1 MNLLIIE
8 NNSFLKDN
16 FFFQD
21 DLKKNFNLFF
31 SSSIFNLKK
40 IIKSKKLDFI
50 IVSAFKSNSFD
61 VINDIFKKKPK
72 IKIIQILEKK
82 NDYKHDFSSY
92 FIKKPISINKLL
104 LLLANFKK
112 KNVIT
117 KKIFDLKNGLVFKKL
132 QRKLLS
138 KIKKKEINLTEKE
151 CDILN
156 YLIKEKKL
164 IKKTDLLKNI
174 WGFNNK
180 VKTRTLET
188 HIYRLRKKINKNF
201 GIKKFILVENNSYK
215 LL

>member
-31 SSSIFNLKK
+31 SSSIVNLKK

>member
-1 MNLLIIE
+1 M
-8 NNSFLKDN
+8 
-16 FFFQD
+16 
-21 DLKKNFNLFF
+21 
-31 SSSIFNLKK
+31 
-40 IIKSKKLDFI
+40 
-50 IVSAFKSNSFD
+50 
-61 VINDIFKKKPK
+61 
-72 IKIIQILEKK
+72 
-82 NDYKHDFSSY
+82 
-92 FIKKPISINKLL
+92 
-104 LLLANFKK
+104 ANFKK

>member
-31 SSSIFNLKK
+31 SSSIVNLKK

-117 KKIFDLKNGLVFKKL
+117 KKIFDLKNGLVFKKI

-164 IKKTDLLKNI
+164 IKKSR
-174 WGFNNK
+174 F
-180 VKTRTLET
+180 
-188 HIYRLRKKINKNF
+188 
-201 GIKKFILVENNSYK
+201 IKKYMGI
-215 LL
+215 